1 MIKLYPLTSSESK
14 IWFWTLCPKQNCLR
28 DTRYPKTKYSFR
40 RDKEILDLRTP
51 PKHLS
56 CRFLKKRQ
64 RLLTLCIGE
73 NSFHWKWWEDWLKPA
88 EAEKN
93 WLTSVTENPK
103 GYSDLRFCRVWVPKH
118 YCEGSAPMSQLR
130 CPMCGFFF
138 SRGLFPFTNNS
149 GHLQF
154 QIYVLPDQQ
163 LWEEQRAFQGW
174 YNGTPRTGSGG
185 PSSGHKI
192 LLVSLWIWNCPAR
205 SEMGKKVVAPR
216 KQP

>member
-1 MIKLYPLTSSESK
+1 MIKLYPLTRSESK
-14 IWFWTLCPKQNCLR
+14 IWFWTLCPEQNCLH
-28 DTRYPKTKYSFR
+28 DTQYPKNKVFIQ
-40 RDKEILDLRTP
+40 KGKKKILDLRTP

-56 CRFLKKRQ
+56 YRFLKKRQ
-64 RLLTLCIGE
+64 RLLTFCIGE

-88 EAEKN
+88 KAEKN
-93 WLTSVTENPK
+93 WLTSVMDNPK
-103 GYSDLRFCRVWVPKH
+103 GYSDLRLSRVRVPKH
-118 YCEGSAPMSQLR
+118 YCEGPAPISQLR

-138 SRGLFPFTNNS
+138 KRTLPIYK
-149 GHLQF
+149 QQWPPAV

-174 YNGTPRTGSGG
+174 YNRTPRTGSAG

-192 LLVSLWIWNCPAR
+192 LLVGLRIWNCPAR